1 MKTYIKEN
9 KAPLLVLLAGW
20 FNAIVYAIIKGR
32 TLMNSDV
39 SSEFVLANL
48 LNKEGGI
55 LSKNWYYSTELRVIH
70 TQLVYKIALRLFP
83 NNWDAARVFS
93 VAVFMAIIAAGALYL
108 IWAARLNRK
117 ALWWAALLMFPF
129 GKWYIYGIVEDS
141 VYIPYVSVALF
152 ACAMLLH
159 MVRLG
164 TKKLTK
170 VILAVVLAILAFLS
184 GLAGFRLLEILY
196 APMVLG
202 TFVMGLVQWLKST
215 RKNDSYSLKQLR
227 QDHPEL
233 IALFLI
239 SLASSIVALAGVVIN
254 VKIFTYEYSFR
265 NYSGTTWNP
274 FSFSNMLNNL
284 GILFSLFGWQT
295 GSFLAGPASIIN
307 FLATIFIAVLI
318 SSIYIALRNY
328 QSFEF
333 SEQFFISFAMA
344 MFLINL
350 LVLSCSKQSSYE
362 LYWLP
367 LVPWILLLFFIT
379 IGKQK
384 ISSVHQKRQLSTVM
398 VYFLLC
404 SLASMNNPYIG
415 SEFLGGA
422 LDSRSVMP
430 TIDWLD
436 ENGFTQGYA
445 SFWNCNITTA
455 LSSGRIEMWCVTD
468 FHTLTS
474 DYDWLEE
481 IRHKEEKPQ
490 GSFFVILNEN
500 ESGTGGRDP
509 SDTGLQSLIGNSKY
523 MVHEDADNK
532 VYVFAFESMDQFHAV
547 METLD

>member
-1 MKTYIKEN
+1 MILHFIRPGTRTITKII
-9 KAPLLVLLAGW
+9 LLA
-20 FNAIVYAIIKGR
+20 
-32 TLMNSDV
+32 L
-39 SSEFVLANL
+39 SSVL
-48 LNKEGGI
+48 
-55 LSKNWYYSTELRVIH
+55 T
-70 TQLVYKIALRLFP
+70 
-83 NNWDAARVFS
+83 
-93 VAVFMAIIAAGALYL
+93 
-108 IWAARLNRK
+108 
-117 ALWWAALLMFPF
+117 
-129 GKWYIYGIVEDS
+129 
-141 VYIPYVSVALF
+141 
-152 ACAMLLH
+152 
-159 MVRLG
+159 
-164 TKKLTK
+164 
-170 VILAVVLAILAFLS
+170 FLS

-196 APMVLG
+196 APFVLG
-202 TFVMGLVQWLKST
+202 AIGMGVYLWLKKT
-215 RKNDSYSLKQLR
+215 GKYDFYSLKQLKNENP
-227 QDHPEL
+227 QL
-233 IALFLI
+233 AALFCL
-239 SLASSIVALAGVVIN
+239 SLFLAIVAFAGVVIN

-307 FLATIFIAVLI
+307 FLATTFIAVLI
-318 SSIYIALRNY
+318 YSIYIALRNY
-328 QSFEF
+328 QIFEF

-350 LVLSCSKQSSYE
+350 LVLSYSKQSSYE

-367 LVPWILLLFFIT
+367 LVPWILLFFFIT

-509 SDTGLQSLIGNSKY
+509 SDTGLQSLIGNSQY